1 MLLSVVNGGFKMVIP
16 TYVLIVLLIILIWC
30 LQLNLSAGSMSDESK
45 LENIQRINITLV
57 IVILCYICLFVGKV
71 VL

>member
-1 MLLSVVNGGFKMVIP
+1 MIIP

-30 LQLNLSAGSMSDESK
+30 LQLNLSDGSVSEEYK
-45 LENIQRINITLV
+45 LDNIQRINITLT
-57 IVILCYICLFVGKV
+57 IVVLCYISLFIGKV

>member
-1 MLLSVVNGGFKMVIP
+1 MVIP

-30 LQLNLSAGSMSDESK
+30 LQLNLVDDCMSDKSK
-45 LENIQRINITLV
+45 LENIQKINITL
-57 IVILCYICLFVGKV
+57 IVVVLCYICLFIGKA

>member
-1 MLLSVVNGGFKMVIP
+1 MVIP

-30 LQLNLSAGSMSDESK
+30 LQLNLSDGSVSEEYK
-45 LENIQRINITLV
+45 LDNIQRINITLT
-57 IVILCYICLFVGKV
+57 IVVLCYICLFIGKV